1 MTKATKANQFCV
13 SPSPWKATC
22 WTFVLGRCPKG
33 CWRSGGVRLHC
44 LEHDLI
50 WFNDIYYVATFLF
63 CLWTWL
69 FSYCKILYSGLML
82 GERRAVSKCRPL
94 HMGRAEG
101 YENHRFPWALV
112 QRSEVCCQLPH
123 NLQRQTMLL
132 LSNIQLDVTVHS
144 VLYNHVQSTSSRL
157 KHQRCNGAWAV
168 KS

>member
-22 WTFVLGRCPKG
+22 WTFGLGRCPKG

-101 YENHRFPWALV
+101 YENTAPISLSPGEL
-112 QRSEVCCQLPH
+112 QS
-123 NLQRQTMLL
+123 NLQRQTVLL
-132 LSNIQLDVTVHS
+132 LTNIQLYVTVHT